1 MNLDRETSTSG
12 YCIKRHMLHMQP
24 TEQMFP
30 SNSSAQIFIDVVDR
44 FLKKKNPVTKLLRGN
59 TSLNCLHVHL
69 NKNCFC
75 LN

>member
-1 MNLDRETSTSG
+1 MNLDRETRTTG

-30 SNSSAQIFIDVVDR
+30 SNNSAQIFMDVVDR
-44 FLKKKNPVTKLLRGN
+44 FLKKKKVTKLLRGN
-59 TSLNCLHVHL
+59 TYLNCLPAYL
-69 NKNCFC
+69 NKNCFS